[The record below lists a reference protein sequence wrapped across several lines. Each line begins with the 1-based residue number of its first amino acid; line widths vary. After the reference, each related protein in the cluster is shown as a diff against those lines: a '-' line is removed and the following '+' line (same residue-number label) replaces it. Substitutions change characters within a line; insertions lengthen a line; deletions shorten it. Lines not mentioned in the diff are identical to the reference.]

1 MSDYEEE
8 KIEETHVDTDDQD
21 EEFQNVLAFR
31 QYYQFQLQGVGHMEW
46 IKERMQEPSSYA
58 AVGGVV
64 MGVGILISQ
73 PPVII
78 VGMVGGVVGFLL
90 KEKGVIQVCLR
101 GGAMPD
107 GVDVSI
113 IDVFNAAWPVLVAI
127 IGLIIVLA
135 KMHGDLEVLK
145 DKVKV
150 LFELWNEKK

>member
-1 MSDYEEE
+1 
-8 KIEETHVDTDDQD
+8 
-21 EEFQNVLAFR
+21 
-31 QYYQFQLQGVGHMEW
+31 MEW

-58 AVGGVV
+58 ALGGVV

-90 KEKGVIQVCLR
+90 KEKGVIYVCLR

-150 LFELWNEKK
+150 LFELWNTKK